1 VANTQSGV
9 GELIRRWRDR
19 LDPASA
25 GVPVT
30 SGRRVPGVRREELA
44 HLAGVSVDYLVRLE
58 QGRATHPTDSVIGA
72 VARALQ
78 LDRAERDH
86 LYRTAG
92 LLPPGDGFID
102 DHVSPGVQRILTRL
116 SDLPV
121 AVFAADWHLIRWTP
135 SWAALIG
142 DPSVI
147 PGHLRN
153 LVRLVFADGDLGVVH
168 PTRSTLGAHHLE
180 NALVADLRSA
190 LADHPHD
197 PRLRQLIG
205 DMRAQHPHFDELWQ
219 TAAVGVHASDR
230 KTIIHPSVG
239 EITLDCDVLLVP
251 DSDLRVV
258 LYSATPG
265 SRDAELLEF
274 VRVVEPAARAR

>member
-1 VANTQSGV
+1 MGSVAITESGV

-72 VARALQ
+72 LARALQ

-116 SDLPV
+116 GDLPV
-121 AVFAADWHLIRWTP
+121 AVFAADWHLIRWSP

-142 DPSVI
+142 DPQRYRDTCVI
-147 PGHLRN
+147 WSAWFSPTATWVLYIRPG
-153 LVRLVFADGDLGVVH
+153 
-168 PTRSTLGAHHLE
+168 P
-180 NALVADLRSA
+180 RSA
-190 LADHPHD
+190 PTTWRTRWSPTCGRHLPAI
-197 PRLRQLIG
+197 R
-205 DMRAQHPHFDELWQ
+205 
-219 TAAVGVHASDR
+219 
-230 KTIIHPSVG
+230 TILG
-239 EITLDCDVLLVP
+239 
-251 DSDLRVV
+251 
-258 LYSATPG
+258 
-265 SRDAELLEF
+265 
-274 VRVVEPAARAR
+274 